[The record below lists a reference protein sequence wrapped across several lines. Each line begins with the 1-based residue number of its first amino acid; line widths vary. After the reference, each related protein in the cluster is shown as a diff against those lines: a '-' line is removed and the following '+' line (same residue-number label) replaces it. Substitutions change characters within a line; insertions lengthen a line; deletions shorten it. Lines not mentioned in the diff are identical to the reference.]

1 MYFFWRSIGKN
12 IKDAINSLVLTR
24 AIGPNSGVATFI
36 NIKAL
41 PQRAPKK
48 VNRIQYLISILK
60 RQKNPQVNLGVIKKS
75 SLIATAI

>member
-1 MYFFWRSIGKN
+1 MYLFLKRMGKK
-12 IKDAINSLVLTR
+12 IDEAINNLVLTK
-24 AIGPNSGVATFI
+24 ATGPNSGVATFM

-41 PQRAPKK
+41 PHRAPKN
-48 VNRIQYLISILK
+48 VNNIQYLISILK

>member
-1 MYFFWRSIGKN
+1 MGKK
-12 IKDAINSLVLTR
+12 IKEAIINLALTR

-48 VNRIQYLISILK
+48 VNSIQYLISILK
-60 RQKNPQVNLGVIKKS
+60 IKNPQVNLGVIKKS
-75 SLIATAI
+75 SLIATAIQN

>member
-1 MYFFWRSIGKN
+1 MGKK
-12 IKDAINSLVLTR
+12 IKEAIINLALTR

-48 VNRIQYLISILK
+48 VRRIQYLISILK
-60 RQKNPQVNLGVIKKS
+60 KIKKPPS
-75 SLIATAI
+75 KLGGYKKI